1 MFRAC
6 NLKYTLFLKLIGYSW
21 LHWVFIAAH
30 RLLRAGA
37 SLVKHGLEAHG
48 LQELQHM
55 GSTVANRGLPST
67 GSVAV
72 AHGLRCPE
80 ACGIFPD

>member
-1 MFRAC
+1 MVALGFHCCAQASSSC
-6 NLKYTLFLKLIGYSW
+6 GEQGLLFDA
-21 LHWVFIAAH
+21 VH

-55 GSTVANRGLPST
+55 GSTVTNRGLPST